1 MAAICKLQTNPNI
14 IRLCGATIHYR
25 PLPMPDQDETLLLHL
40 NEAIATI
47 RDKDSLFKV
56 VTTKLRLIF
65 PFDLIG
71 INVFDEALLN
81 KRLFLRDYYGADDAP
96 ALPAGADQFT
106 PIANSPVER
115 LVANPRV
122 QQFTPAEYLVDYPE
136 YAPFKKM
143 QALGITQLT
152 AVPLRTGGQLTG
164 FLTLAARRPPNLTTA
179 DEKLLEKI
187 GSLVAVAVANTLAFE
202 EVARREQERTLQLN
216 ITNALLSI
224 KQREPLF
231 RAVAEALSRVV
242 PFEYFGIRV
251 QRAGQ
256 GEAFQGF
263 AEFSRPDNAP
273 NAPLLALDPNR
284 PHGMGAVDT
293 AGMYRQISDLLQT
306 PGLYAGDAFRA
317 LARRFPLLRHVYET
331 YGTRAMLI
339 VPIWQR
345 ADGAAVF
352 MLASSD
358 PAAFGSDGLA
368 TVQSLVPQIALALEN
383 LFAFE
388 QIEELKAQVEQE
400 RTYLLDEINTSAHFG
415 ADSGAFIGSGPA
427 LRQVQ
432 LRISQVAPTDTTVL
446 ISGETGTGKELV
458 ARELHHASPRHARA
472 LIKLNCAALPAQLIE
487 SELFGHEKGAFTG
500 AVERRIGK
508 FELANGGS
516 IFLDEIGELPLD
528 LQAKLLRVL
537 QEREFERVGGTKV
550 LRSDARV
557 IAATNRVLAAEV
569 AAGRFRADLY
579 YRLNVFP
586 IELAPLRERR
596 EDIEPLLRHFIQR
609 LSKRLGR
616 PPRQVRPA
624 DLAALQAYSW
634 PGNIRELE
642 HVLEQAII
650 VSQETFLEFAG
661 FAAAPLALAVGPVAA
676 PSFAPL
682 KTLKEQERDHIL
694 AALARTGGR
703 VSGSNGAALLL
714 DINPK
719 TLEAR
724 MKKLGIRRT
733 VGVEA

>member
-1 MAAICKLQTNPNI
+1 
-14 IRLCGATIHYR
+14 
-25 PLPMPDQDETLLLHL
+25 MPTTDETLLLHL

-47 RDKDSLFKV
+47 RDKDQLFKV

-65 PFDLIG
+65 PFDFIG
-71 INVFDEALLN
+71 INVFDKELQQ
-81 KRLFLRDYYGADDAP
+81 KRLFLRDYYGTDEAP
-96 ALPAGADQFT
+96 VLPADLDHFT
-106 PIANSPVER
+106 PIAGSPIEM

-122 QQFTPAEYLVDYPE
+122 QQFTPQQYLADYPN
-136 YAPFKKM
+136 YAPFNKFEKS
-143 QALGITQLT
+143 GVKHIT
-152 AVPLRTGGQLTG
+152 AVPLHIGGRLTG
-164 FLTLAARRPPNLTTA
+164 FLTLASRRVPDLTAA

-187 GSLVAVAVANTLAFE
+187 GSLIAVAVSNTLAFE

-231 RAVAEALSRVV
+231 RAVAEALNQVV
-242 PFEYFGIRV
+242 AFEYFGLRV
-251 QRAGQ
+251 QRAGKQ
-256 GEAFQGF
+256 EAFEGF
-263 AEFSRPDNAP
+263 AEFSRLGEVPGT
-273 NAPLLALDPNR
+273 PLLALDPNR
-284 PHGMGAVDT
+284 QHGLNQLDT
-293 AGMYRQISDLLQT
+293 STMYQQMSELLQT
-306 PGLYAGDAFRA
+306 PGLYTADDFRV
-317 LARRFPLLRHVYET
+317 LAQRYPLLRRVYEE

-339 VPIWQR
+339 VPIWGR
-345 ADGAAVF
+345 ADGAAVLI
-352 MLASSD
+352 LAS
-358 PAAFGSDGLA
+358 PNPLAFRPEDLA
-368 TVQSLVPQIALALEN
+368 TVLALTPQIALALEN

-400 RTYLLDEINTSAHFG
+400 RTYLVGEINTSARFG
-415 ADSGAFIGSGPA
+415 AESGTFIGSSPA
-427 LRQVQ
+427 LQ
-432 LRISQVAPTDTTVL
+432 LVERRISLVAPTDTTVL

-458 ARELHHASPRHARA
+458 ARELHNASPRHARA

-537 QEREFERVGGTKV
+537 QEREFERLGGTKV
-550 LRSDARV
+550 LHSDARV
-557 IAATNRVLAAEV
+557 IAATNRVLADEV

-596 EDIEPLLRHFIQR
+596 EDVEPLLRHFVQR
-609 LSKRLGR
+609 LSKRLGK
-616 PPRQVRPA
+616 PVRQVRAA
-624 DLAALQAYSW
+624 DLAALQAYPW

-650 VSQETFLEFAG
+650 VSQGQFLEFAG
-661 FAAAPLALAVGPVAA
+661 FAAAPLTTAVGAAAALAPG
-676 PSFAPL
+676 FAPL

-694 AALARTGGR
+694 AALTRTGGR
-703 VSGSNGAALLL
+703 VSGAQGAALLL

>member
-1 MAAICKLQTNPNI
+1 MPTN
-14 IRLCGATIHYR
+14 
-25 PLPMPDQDETLLLHL
+25 DETLLLHL

-47 RDKDSLFKV
+47 REKDQLFKV

-65 PFDLIG
+65 PFDFIG
-71 INVFDEALLN
+71 INVFDKDLQQ
-81 KRLFLRDYYGADDAP
+81 KRLFLRDYYGTDEAP
-96 ALPAGADQFT
+96 TLPAGLDYFT
-106 PIANSPVER
+106 PIAGSPIEK
-115 LVANPRV
+115 LVADPRV
-122 QQFTPAEYLVDYPE
+122 QQFTPQQYLADYPN
-136 YAPFKKM
+136 YAPFNKFEK
-143 QALGITQLT
+143 LGVKHIT
-152 AVPLRTGGQLTG
+152 AVPLHIGGRLTG
-164 FLTLAARRPPNLTTA
+164 FLTLASRRVPNLTGA
-179 DEKLLEKI
+179 DEKLLDKL
-187 GSLVAVAVANTLAFE
+187 GSLIAVAVANTLAFE
-202 EVARREQERTLQLN
+202 EVARREQERTLQLS

-231 RAVAEALSRVV
+231 RAVAEALSQVV
-242 PFEYFGIRV
+242 RFDYFGLRV
-251 QRAGQ
+251 QRAGRQ
-256 GEAFQGF
+256 EAFEGF
-263 AEFSRPDNAP
+263 AEFSRAADDLA
-273 NAPLLALDPNR
+273 APLLALDPNR
-284 PHGMGAVDT
+284 QHGLNQLDRSA
-293 AGMYRQISDLLQT
+293 MYHQLNELLQV
-306 PGLYAGDAFRA
+306 PALYTADEFRA
-317 LARRFPLLRHVYET
+317 QAQRYPLLRQVYEE

-345 ADGAAVF
+345 PDGAAVLI
-352 MLASSD
+352 LAS
-358 PAAFGSDGLA
+358 PNPLAFRPEDLA
-368 TVQSLVPQIALALEN
+368 TVLALTPQIALALEN

-388 QIEELKAQVEQE
+388 QIEELKARVEQE
-400 RTYLLDEINTSAHFG
+400 RTYLVDEINTSARFG
-415 ADSGAFIGSGPA
+415 ADSGTFVGSGPA
-427 LRQVQ
+427 LKLVQ

-458 ARELHHASPRHARA
+458 ARELHNASPRHARA
-472 LIKLNCAALPAQLIE
+472 LIKLNCAALPAQLSE

-537 QEREFERVGGTKV
+537 QEKEFERLGGTKV
-550 LRSDARV
+550 LHSDARV
-557 IAATNRVLAAEV
+557 IAATNRVLADEV

-586 IELAPLRERR
+586 IQLAPLRERR

-609 LSKRLGR
+609 LSKRLGKAI
-616 PPRQVRPA
+616 RQVRPT
-624 DLAALQAYSW
+624 DLAALQAYAW

-650 VSQETFLEFAG
+650 VSQGTYLEFAG
-661 FAAAPLALAVGPVAA
+661 FAAAPLVLGASAVAVPG
-676 PSFAPL
+676 SAPL

-694 AALARTGGR
+694 AALTRTGRR
-703 VSGSNGAALLL
+703 VSGAQGAALML

-733 VGVEA
+733 LGVDM

>member
-1 MAAICKLQTNPNI
+1 MPTN
-14 IRLCGATIHYR
+14 
-25 PLPMPDQDETLLLHL
+25 DETLLLHL

-47 RDKDSLFKV
+47 RDKDQLFKV

-71 INVFDEALLN
+71 INVFDEEVQQ
-81 KRLFLRDYYGADDAP
+81 KRLFLRDYYGTDEAP
-96 ALPAGADQFT
+96 PLSPGADYFS
-106 PIANSPVER
+106 PIAGSPLER
-115 LVANPRV
+115 LVADPRV
-122 QQFTPAEYLVDYPE
+122 QQFTPQQYLADYPE
-136 YAPFKKM
+136 YAAYKKM
-143 QALGITQLT
+143 SEMGITHLT
-152 AVPLRTGGQLTG
+152 AVPLHIGGRLNG
-164 FLTLAARRPPNLTTA
+164 FMTLASRRTPNLTAA

-187 GSLVAVAVANTLAFE
+187 GSLMAIAVANTLAFE

-242 PFEYFGIRV
+242 RFNYFGIRV
-251 QRAGQ
+251 QRAGRQ
-256 GEAFQGF
+256 EPFQGF
-263 AEFSRPDNAP
+263 AEFSRPSDDFS
-273 NAPLLALDPNR
+273 APLQVLDPNR
-284 PHGMGAVDT
+284 QYGLNQLDT
-293 AGMYRQISDLLQT
+293 SAMYQQLNDLLQSPCLYT
-306 PGLYAGDAFRA
+306 DEKFRGLAQRY
-317 LARRFPLLRHVYET
+317 PLLRRVYEE

-345 ADGAAVF
+345 ADGAAVLI
-352 MLASSD
+352 LASSN
-358 PAAFGSDGLA
+358 PLAFRPEDLA
-368 TVQSLVPQIALALEN
+368 TVLALAPQIALALEN

-400 RTYLLDEINTSAHFG
+400 RTYLVDEINTSARFG
-415 ADSGAFIGSGPA
+415 SDSGTFIGSGPA
-427 LRQVQ
+427 LQRVQ

-458 ARELHHASPRHARA
+458 ARELHNASPRHARA
-472 LIKLNCAALPAQLIE
+472 LVKLNCAALPAQLIE

-537 QEREFERVGGTKV
+537 QEREFERLGGTKV
-550 LRSDARV
+550 LHSNARV
-557 IAATNRVLAAEV
+557 IAATNRVLADEV

-586 IELAPLRERR
+586 IELAPLRARR
-596 EDIEPLLRHFIQR
+596 EDIEPLLRHFVQR
-609 LSKRLGR
+609 LSKRLGK
-616 PPRQVRPA
+616 PPRQVRPT
-624 DLAALQAYSW
+624 DLAALQAYAW

-650 VSQETFLEFAG
+650 VSQGSFLEFAG
-661 FAAAPLALAVGPVAA
+661 FAAAPLAAAGTQAA
-676 PSFAPL
+676 PPGSARL

>member
-1 MAAICKLQTNPNI
+1 
-14 IRLCGATIHYR
+14 
-25 PLPMPDQDETLLLHL
+25 MPTTDETLLLHL

-47 RDKDSLFKV
+47 RDKDQLFKV

-71 INVFDEALLN
+71 INVFDETLQY
-81 KRLFLRDYYGADDAP
+81 KRLFLRDYYGADETP
-96 ALPAGADQFT
+96 ALPDGLEQFSPIAGTPLEVLIADPRVRQFT
-106 PIANSPVER
+106 AKDYMAN
-115 LVANPRV
+115 
-122 QQFTPAEYLVDYPE
+122 YPD
-136 YAPFKKM
+136 YAPYHKFEK
-143 QALGITQLT
+143 LGVAHLT
-152 AVPLRTGGQLTG
+152 AVPLHLGGRLTG
-164 FLTLAARRPPNLTTA
+164 FLTLASRRTPSLTPA

-187 GSLVAVAVANTLAFE
+187 GSLIAVAVTNTLAFE
-202 EVARREQERTLQLN
+202 EVARREQERSLQLN

-231 RAVAEALSRVV
+231 RAVAGALSQVV
-242 PFEYFGIRV
+242 RFDYFGLRV
-251 QRAGQ
+251 QRAGRQ
-256 GEAFQGF
+256 EPFEGF
-263 AEFSRPDNAP
+263 AEFLRSGEGPQ
-273 NAPLLALDPNR
+273 APLLVLDPNR
-284 PHGMGAVDT
+284 QNVLNRLDAS
-293 AGMYRQISDLLQT
+293 AMYQQLNDLLKV
-306 PGLYAGDAFRA
+306 PGLYAADDFRA
-317 LARRFPLLRHVYET
+317 QAQRYPLLRHVYEE

-345 ADGAAVF
+345 PDGAAVL
-352 MLASSD
+352 MLASPD
-358 PAAFGSDGLA
+358 PTAFRREDLA
-368 TVQSLVPQIALALEN
+368 TVVALAPQIALALEN

-400 RTYLLDEINTSAHFG
+400 RTYLVDEINTSARFG
-415 ADSGAFIGSGPA
+415 DDSGTFIGSSPA
-427 LRQVQ
+427 LQ
-432 LRISQVAPTDTTVL
+432 LVERRISMVAPTDTTVL

-458 ARELHHASPRHARA
+458 ARELHNASPRHARA

-537 QEREFERVGGTKV
+537 QEREFERLGGTKV
-550 LRSDARV
+550 LHSSARV

-596 EDIEPLLRHFIQR
+596 EDVEPLLRHFIQR
-609 LSKRLGR
+609 LSKRLGK
-616 PPRQVRPA
+616 PIRQVRPT

-650 VSQETFLEFAG
+650 VSQGTFLEFAG
-661 FAAAPLALAVGPVAA
+661 FAAAPLVLMAGAVPGPGYA
-676 PSFAPL
+676 PI

-694 AALARTGGR
+694 VALQRTGGR
-703 VSGSNGAALLL
+703 VSGAQGAALLL

-733 VGVEA
+733 VGVEG

>member
-1 MAAICKLQTNPNI
+1 
-14 IRLCGATIHYR
+14 
-25 PLPMPDQDETLLLHL
+25 MPTTDETLLLHL

-47 RDKDSLFKV
+47 REKDQLFKV

-65 PFDLIG
+65 PFDFIG
-71 INVFDEALLN
+71 INVFDKDLQM
-81 KRLFLRDYYGADDAP
+81 KRLFLRDYYGTDEAP
-96 ALPAGADQFT
+96 ALPAGLDHFT
-106 PIANSPVER
+106 PIAGSPIEK
-115 LVANPRV
+115 LVADPRV
-122 QQFTPAEYLVDYPE
+122 QQFTPQQYLSDYPN
-136 YAPFKKM
+136 YAPFNKFEK
-143 QALGITQLT
+143 LGVKHIT
-152 AVPLRTGGQLTG
+152 AVPLHIGGRLTG
-164 FLTLAARRPPNLTTA
+164 FLTLASRRVPDLTAA
-179 DEKLLEKI
+179 DEKLLDKL
-187 GSLVAVAVANTLAFE
+187 GSLIAVAVANTLAFE
-202 EVARREQERTLQLN
+202 EVARREQERTLQLS

-231 RAVAEALSRVV
+231 RAVAEALSQVV
-242 PFEYFGIRV
+242 QFDYFGLRV
-251 QRAGQ
+251 QRAGRQ
-256 GEAFQGF
+256 EAFEGF
-263 AEFSRPDNAP
+263 AEFSRTADDLS
-273 NAPLLALDPNR
+273 APLVALDPNR
-284 PHGMGAVDT
+284 MNGLNQLDRSA
-293 AGMYRQISDLLQT
+293 MYHQLNDLLQA
-306 PGLYAGDAFRA
+306 PALYTGEEFRA
-317 LARRFPLLRHVYET
+317 QAQRYPLLRQVYEE

-345 ADGAAVF
+345 PDGAAVLI
-352 MLASSD
+352 LAS
-358 PAAFGSDGLA
+358 PNPLAFRPEDLA
-368 TVQSLVPQIALALEN
+368 TVLALTPQIALALEN

-400 RTYLLDEINTSAHFG
+400 RTYLVDEINTSARFG

-427 LRQVQ
+427 LQRVQ

-458 ARELHHASPRHARA
+458 ARELHNASPRHARA

-537 QEREFERVGGTKV
+537 QEREFERLGGTKV
-550 LRSDARV
+550 LHSDARV
-557 IAATNRVLAAEV
+557 IAATNRVLADEV

-609 LSKRLGR
+609 LSKRLGK
-616 PPRQVRPA
+616 PIRQVRPA

-650 VSQETFLEFAG
+650 VSQGPFLEFAG
-661 FAAAPLALAVGPVAA
+661 FAAAPLVLAAGAVSVSG
-676 PSFAPL
+676 SAPL

-694 AALARTGGR
+694 VALTRTGGR
-703 VSGSNGAALLL
+703 VSGAQGAALLL

-733 VGVEA
+733 VGVEG

>member
-1 MAAICKLQTNPNI
+1 
-14 IRLCGATIHYR
+14 
-25 PLPMPDQDETLLLHL
+25 MPDQDETLLLHL
-40 NEAIATI
+40 NEAIATM

-71 INVFDEALLN
+71 INVFDKDLLQ
-81 KRLFLRDYYGADDAP
+81 KRLFLRDYYGTDEAP
-96 ALPAGADQFT
+96 PLPPGIDQFT
-106 PIANSPVER
+106 PIAGSPLEK
-115 LVANPRV
+115 LVADPRV
-122 QQFTPAEYLVDYPE
+122 RQFTPQQYLADYPN
-136 YAPFKKM
+136 YAPFNKFE
-143 QALGITQLT
+143 QLGVTHLT
-152 AVPLRTGGQLTG
+152 AVPLHIGGHLTG
-164 FLTLAARRPPNLTTA
+164 LLTLASRRTPHLTAA

-187 GSLVAVAVANTLAFE
+187 GSLIAVAVANTLAFE

-216 ITNALLSI
+216 VTNALLSI

-231 RAVAEALSRVV
+231 RAVAEALSQVV
-242 PFEYFGIRV
+242 RFEYFGIRV

-256 GEAFQGF
+256 DEAFQAF
-263 AEFSRPDNAP
+263 AEFSRTAP
-273 NAPLLALDPNR
+273 EAPLEALGPNR
-284 PHGMGAVDT
+284 DQDERLANT
-293 AGMYRQISDLLQT
+293 AGIYQQNTELLQAAAIYSGPEFKALAVRYPRLRYVYEHYHT
-306 PGLYAGDAFRA
+306 RA
-317 LARRFPLLRHVYET
+317 LLVA
-331 YGTRAMLI
+331 
-339 VPIWQR
+339 PIWQR
-345 ADGAAVF
+345 PDGAAV
-352 MLASSD
+352 LTLS
-358 PAAFGSDGLA
+358 AARPDAFRPEDLA
-368 TVQSLVPQIALALEN
+368 TVVALTPQIALALEN

-400 RTYLLDEINTSAHFG
+400 RTYLVDEINTSVRFG
-415 ADSGAFIGSGPA
+415 ADSGTFIGSGRA
-427 LRQVQ
+427 LQQVQ
-432 LRISQVAPTDTTVL
+432 LRIRQVAPTDTTVL

-458 ARELHHASPRHARA
+458 ARELHNTSPRHARA

-537 QEREFERVGGTKV
+537 QEREFERLGGTKV
-550 LRSDARV
+550 LHSDARV
-557 IAATNRVLAAEV
+557 IAATNRVLANEV

-609 LSKRLGR
+609 LSKRLGK

-624 DLAALQAYSW
+624 DLAALRAYAW

-650 VSQETFLEFAG
+650 VSQGHFLEFAG
-661 FAAAPLALAVGPVAA
+661 FAAAPLAAAGAVVTLPGPG
-676 PSFAPL
+676 PL
-682 KTLKEQERDHIL
+682 KTLREQERDHIL
-694 AALARTGGR
+694 AALQRTGGR
-703 VSGSNGAALLL
+703 VSGAQGAALLL

-733 VGVEA
+733 VGVEV

>member
-1 MAAICKLQTNPNI
+1 
-14 IRLCGATIHYR
+14 
-25 PLPMPDQDETLLLHL
+25 MPDQDDTLLLHL
-40 NEAIATI
+40 NEAIATT

-71 INVFDEALLN
+71 ISVFDSELKN
-81 KRLFLRDYYGADDAP
+81 KRMFLRDYYGVEETSN
-96 ALPAGADQFT
+96 ALPSKLNYFT
-106 PIANSPVER
+106 PIAGSPVEK
-115 LVANPRV
+115 LVADPHVRQV
-122 QQFTPAEYLVDYPE
+122 TLAEHMGDYPAYE
-136 YAPFKKM
+136 PFLRM
-143 QALGITQLT
+143 QRLGIQELT
-152 AVPLRTGGQLTG
+152 AVPLRTGGRLTG
-164 FLTLAARRPPNLTTA
+164 FLTLASRRRPNLTA
-179 DEKLLEKI
+179 EDEKLLDKI
-187 GSLVAVAVANTLAFE
+187 GSLIAVAVANTLAFE

-216 ITNALLSI
+216 INNALLSI

-231 RAVAEALSRVV
+231 RAVAEELSRVV
-242 PFEYFGIRV
+242 PFAYFGIRV

-256 GEAFQGF
+256 EKAFQAF
-263 AEFSRPDNAP
+263 AEFSRSAP
-273 NAPLLALDPNR
+273 NAPLEAPGRDQDEKLTNET
-284 PHGMGAVDT
+284 GIYQQSTG
-293 AGMYRQISDLLQT
+293 LLQAAAIYSG
-306 PGLYAGDAFRA
+306 PAFKDLAVRYPRLRYVYEHYHTRA
-317 LARRFPLLRHVYET
+317 LLVA
-331 YGTRAMLI
+331 
-339 VPIWQR
+339 PIWQR
-345 ADGAAVF
+345 PDGAAV
-352 MLASSD
+352 LTLS
-358 PAAFGSDGLA
+358 AARPDAFRPEDLA
-368 TVQSLVPQIALALEN
+368 TVLALVPQIALALEN

-388 QIEELKAQVEQE
+388 QIEELRAQVEQE
-400 RTYLLDEINTSAHFG
+400 RTYLVDEINTSARFG

-427 LRQVQ
+427 LQLTQ
-432 LRISQVAPTDTTVL
+432 LRIRQVAPTDTTVL

-458 ARELHHASPRHARA
+458 ARELHNASPRHARA

-537 QEREFERVGGTKV
+537 QEREFERLGGTRV
-550 LRSDARV
+550 LHSDARV
-557 IAATNRVLAAEV
+557 IAATNRVLADEV

-586 IELAPLRERR
+586 IQLAPLRERR
-596 EDIEPLLRHFIQR
+596 EDIEPLLRHFVQR
-609 LSKRLGR
+609 LSKRLGK
-616 PPRQVRPA
+616 PTRQVRPA

-650 VSQETFLEFAG
+650 VSQGAFLEFAG
-661 FAAAPLALAVGPVAA
+661 FAAAPLAAGGAAVAA
-676 PSFAPL
+676 PGAAPL
-682 KTLKEQERDHIL
+682 KTLREQERDHIL

-703 VSGSNGAALLL
+703 VSGAQGAALLL

-724 MKKLGIRRT
+724 MKKLDIRRT
-733 VGVEA
+733 VGVAR

>member
-1 MAAICKLQTNPNI
+1 
-14 IRLCGATIHYR
+14 
-25 PLPMPDQDETLLLHL
+25 MPDQDETLLLHL

-71 INVFDEALLN
+71 INVFDEELKF
-81 KRLFLRDYYGADDAP
+81 KRLFLRDYYGVDEAP
-96 ALPAGADQFT
+96 AMPAGMDLFT
-106 PIANSPVER
+106 PIAGSPLEK
-115 LVANPRV
+115 LIADSRV
-122 QQFTPAEYLVDYPE
+122 QQFTTKEYLADYPD
-136 YAPFKKM
+136 YAPYIKM
-143 QALGITQLT
+143 ERLGITHLT
-152 AVPLRTGGQLTG
+152 AVPLHISGRLTG
-164 FLTLAARRPPNLTTA
+164 FLALASRRTPNLTVA
-179 DEKLLEKI
+179 DVKLLEKL
-187 GSLVAVAVANTLAFE
+187 GSLIAVAVTNTLAFE

-231 RAVAEALSRVV
+231 RAIAEALSQVV
-242 PFEYFGIRV
+242 RFNYFGIRV
-251 QRAGQ
+251 QRAGRQ
-256 GEAFQGF
+256 EPFQGF
-263 AEFSRPDNAP
+263 AEFSRPSDDFS
-273 NAPLLALDPNR
+273 APLQVLDPNR
-284 PHGMGAVDT
+284 QYGLNQLDT
-293 AGMYRQISDLLQT
+293 SAMYQQLNDLLQSPCLYT
-306 PGLYAGDAFRA
+306 DEKFRGLAQRY
-317 LARRFPLLRHVYET
+317 PLLRRVYEE

-345 ADGAAVF
+345 ADGAAVLI
-352 MLASSD
+352 LA
-358 PAAFGSDGLA
+358 AANPSAFRPEDLA
-368 TVQSLVPQIALALEN
+368 TVLALTPQITLALEN

-388 QIEELKAQVEQE
+388 QIEELKTQVEQE
-400 RTYLLDEINTSAHFG
+400 RTYLVDEINASARFG

-427 LRQVQ
+427 LQQ
-432 LRISQVAPTDTTVL
+432 TLLRISQVAPTDTTVL
-446 ISGETGTGKELV
+446 ISGETGTGKEFV
-458 ARELHHASPRHARA
+458 ARELHNASPRHARA

-550 LRSDARV
+550 LHSDARV
-557 IAATNRVLAAEV
+557 IAATNRVLVDEV

-609 LSKRLGR
+609 LSKRLGK

-650 VSQETFLEFAG
+650 VSQGPFLEFAG
-661 FAAAPLALAVGPVAA
+661 FAAAPLALAFRAVPV
-676 PSFAPL
+676 SITAPL

-694 AALARTGGR
+694 AALQRTGGR
-703 VSGSNGAALLL
+703 VSGAQGAALLL

-719 TLEAR
+719 TLDAR

-733 VGVEA
+733 VGVVG

>member
-1 MAAICKLQTNPNI
+1 MS
-14 IRLCGATIHYR
+14 
-25 PLPMPDQDETLLLHL
+25 DQDETLLLHL

-71 INVFDEALLN
+71 INVFDAELKM
-81 KRLFLRDYYGADDAP
+81 KRLFLRDYYGVDEAP
-96 ALPAGADQFT
+96 PPPAGMDQFT
-106 PIANSPVER
+106 PIAGSPLEK
-115 LVANPRV
+115 LLDNPRV
-122 QQFTPAEYLVDYPE
+122 QQFTPEEYLADYPT
-136 YAPFKKM
+136 YAPFNKFQK
-143 QALGITQLT
+143 LGVTHLT
-152 AVPLRTGGQLTG
+152 AVPLHIGGRLTG
-164 FLTLAARRPPNLTTA
+164 ILTLASRRTPHLTPA
-179 DEKLLEKI
+179 DEKLLDKI
-187 GSLVAVAVANTLAFE
+187 GSLIAVAVANTLAFE

-216 ITNALLSI
+216 INNALLSI

-231 RAVAEALSRVV
+231 RAVAEELSRVV
-242 PFEYFGIRV
+242 RFEYFGIRV

-256 GEAFQGF
+256 GQEFQAF
-263 AEFSRPDNAP
+263 AEFSRIEPG
-273 NAPLLALDPNR
+273 APLVALAADRDNDESLANKV
-284 PHGMGAVDT
+284 GIYQQNT
-293 AGMYRQISDLLQT
+293 DLLQVPAIYSGPDFKT
-306 PGLYAGDAFRA
+306 LAVRYPRLRYVYEHYHTRA
-317 LARRFPLLRHVYET
+317 LLVA
-331 YGTRAMLI
+331 
-339 VPIWQR
+339 PIWQR
-345 ADGAAVF
+345 PDGAAV
-352 MLASSD
+352 LTLSAAD
-358 PAAFGSDGLA
+358 PDAFRSEDLA
-368 TVQSLVPQIALALEN
+368 TVLALVPQIALALEN

-400 RTYLLDEINTSAHFG
+400 RTYLVDEINTSARFG
-415 ADSGAFIGSGPA
+415 ADSGAFVGSGPA
-427 LRQVQ
+427 LQLVQ
-432 LRISQVAPTDTTVL
+432 RRIGLVAPTDTTVL

-458 ARELHHASPRHARA
+458 ARELHNASPRHARA

-537 QEREFERVGGTKV
+537 QEKEFERLGGTKV
-550 LRSDARV
+550 LHSDARV
-557 IAATNRVLAAEV
+557 IAATNRVLADEV

-596 EDIEPLLRHFIQR
+596 EDIEPLMRHFIQR
-609 LSKRLGR
+609 LSKRLGK
-616 PPRQVRPA
+616 PVRQVRPT

-650 VSQETFLEFAG
+650 VSQGPFLEFAG
-661 FAAAPLALAVGPVAA
+661 FAAAPLVLAAGTAPAAA

-694 AALARTGGR
+694 AALQRTGGR
-703 VSGSNGAALLL
+703 VSGANGAALLL

>member
-1 MAAICKLQTNPNI
+1 MTTN
-14 IRLCGATIHYR
+14 
-25 PLPMPDQDETLLLHL
+25 DESLLLHL

-47 RDKDSLFKV
+47 RDKDQLFKV

-65 PFDLIG
+65 PFDFIG
-71 INVFDEALLN
+71 INVFDRNLRL
-81 KRLFLRDYYGADDAP
+81 KRLFLRDYYGPDEAP
-96 ALPAGADQFT
+96 LLPASLEHFT
-106 PIANSPVER
+106 PIAGSPIEK
-115 LVANPRV
+115 LVADPRV
-122 QQFTPAEYLVDYPE
+122 QQFTPRQYLADYPD
-136 YAPFKKM
+136 YAPFNKFE
-143 QALGITQLT
+143 QLGVAHIT
-152 AVPLRTGGQLTG
+152 AVPLRTGGLLTG
-164 FLTLAARRPPNLTTA
+164 FVTLASRRAPHLTAA
-179 DEKLLEKI
+179 DERLLDKI
-187 GSLVAVAVANTLAFE
+187 GSLIAVAVANTLAFE
-202 EVARREQERTLQLN
+202 EVARREQERSLQLN
-216 ITNALLSI
+216 ISHALLSI

-231 RAVAEALSRVV
+231 RAVAEELSRVV
-242 PFEYFGIRV
+242 PFRYFGIRV

-256 GEAFQGF
+256 GQAFEAF
-263 AEFSRPDNAP
+263 AEFTRPA
-273 NAPLLALDPNR
+273 AGGPLEPVSPDGEKVDVLAS
-284 PHGMGAVDT
+284 A
-293 AGMYRQISDLLQT
+293 AGLYQQNTELLQT
-306 PGLYAGDAFRA
+306 AAVYSGAQFKA
-317 LARRFPLLRHVYET
+317 LAVRHPRLRYVYEH
-331 YGTRAMLI
+331 YGTRALL
-339 VPIWQR
+339 VAPIWQR
-345 ADGAAVF
+345 PDGAAV
-352 MLASSD
+352 LTLSAAS
-358 PAAFGSDGLA
+358 PEAFRPEDLA
-368 TVQSLVPQIALALEN
+368 TVLALVPQIGLALEN

-400 RTYLLDEINTSAHFG
+400 RTYLVDEINTSARFG
-415 ADSGAFIGSGPA
+415 ADSGTFVGGSAA
-427 LRQVQ
+427 LRQVER
-432 LRISQVAPTDTTVL
+432 RISQVAPTDTTVL

-458 ARELHHASPRHARA
+458 ARGLHNASPRYARA

-537 QEREFERVGGTKV
+537 QEREFERLGGTKV
-550 LRSDARV
+550 LRSNARV
-557 IAATNRVLAAEV
+557 IAATNRVLADEV

-609 LSKRLGR
+609 LSKRLGK

-624 DLAALQAYSW
+624 DLAALQGYNW

-650 VSQETFLEFAG
+650 VSQGPFLEFAG
-661 FAAAPLALAVGPVAA
+661 FAAAPLVLAPGAVSAPAAA
-676 PSFAPL
+676 PL
-682 KTLKEQERDHIL
+682 RTLKEQERDHIL
-694 AALARTGGR
+694 AALTRTGGR
-703 VSGSNGAALLL
+703 VSGAQGAALLL

-733 VGVEA
+733 VGLEA

>member
-1 MAAICKLQTNPNI
+1 MPTN
-14 IRLCGATIHYR
+14 
-25 PLPMPDQDETLLLHL
+25 DETLLLHL

-47 RDKDSLFKV
+47 REKDKLFKA

-71 INVFDEALLN
+71 INIFDEEVKQ
-81 KRLFLRDYYGADDAP
+81 KRLFLRDYYGTDEAP
-96 ALPAGADQFT
+96 PLPPGADYFS
-106 PIANSPVER
+106 PIAGSPIEK
-115 LVANPRV
+115 LVADPRV
-122 QQFTPAEYLVDYPE
+122 QQFTPQQYLADYPE
-136 YAPFKKM
+136 YAAYKKM
-143 QALGITQLT
+143 THLGVTHLT
-152 AVPLRTGGQLTG
+152 AVPLHIGGRLTG
-164 FLTLAARRPPNLTTA
+164 FMTLASRRTPHLTEA

-187 GSLVAVAVANTLAFE
+187 GSLIAVAVSNTLAFE
-202 EVARREQERTLQLN
+202 EVARREKERTLQLN

-231 RAVAEALSRVV
+231 RAVAEALSQVV
-242 PFEYFGIRV
+242 HFDYFGLRV
-251 QRAGQ
+251 QRAGRQ
-256 GEAFQGF
+256 EPFEGF
-263 AEFSRPDNAP
+263 AEFSRVGEGQD
-273 NAPLLALDPNR
+273 APLLALDPNR
-284 PHGMGAVDT
+284 QNGLNRLDAS
-293 AGMYRQISDLLQT
+293 AMYQQLRELLKV
-306 PGLYAGDAFRA
+306 PGLYAADDFRA
-317 LARRFPLLRHVYET
+317 QAQRYPLLRHVYEE

-345 ADGAAVF
+345 PDGAAVL
-352 MLASSD
+352 MLAS
-358 PAAFGSDGLA
+358 PNPTAFRPEDLA
-368 TVQSLVPQIALALEN
+368 TVLALTPQIALALEN

-388 QIEELKAQVEQE
+388 QIEELKSQVEQE
-400 RTYLLDEINTSAHFG
+400 RTYLVDEINTSARFG
-415 ADSGAFIGSGPA
+415 SDAGAFIGSSPA
-427 LRQVQ
+427 LHLVER
-432 LRISQVAPTDTTVL
+432 RIGLVAPTDTTVL

-458 ARELHHASPRHARA
+458 ARELHNASPRHARA

-537 QEREFERVGGTKV
+537 QEREFERLGGTKV
-550 LRSDARV
+550 LHSDARV
-557 IAATNRVLAAEV
+557 IAATNRVLADEV

-596 EDIEPLLRHFIQR
+596 EDIEPLLRHFVQR
-609 LSKRLGR
+609 LSKRLGK
-616 PPRQVRPA
+616 PIRQVRPA

-650 VSQETFLEFAG
+650 VSQGSFLEFAG
-661 FAAAPLALAVGPVAA
+661 FAGAPLMMAATAAPTALLPA
-676 PSFAPL
+676 PI

-694 AALARTGGR
+694 AALQRTGGR
-703 VSGSNGAALLL
+703 VSGAQGAATLL

-733 VGVEA
+733 VGVQA

>member
-1 MAAICKLQTNPNI
+1 MPTTN
-14 IRLCGATIHYR
+14 
-25 PLPMPDQDETLLLHL
+25 DETLLLHL

-47 RDKDSLFKV
+47 RDKDQLFKV

-71 INVFDEALLN
+71 INVFDDEVQQ
-81 KRLFLRDYYGADDAP
+81 KRLFLRDYYGVDEAP
-96 ALPAGADQFT
+96 PLPPGADYFS
-106 PIANSPVER
+106 PIAGSPLEK
-115 LVANPRV
+115 LVADPRV
-122 QQFTPAEYLVDYPE
+122 QQFTPQQYLADYPE
-136 YAPFKKM
+136 YAAYKKM
-143 QALGITQLT
+143 SNLGITHLT
-152 AVPLRTGGQLTG
+152 AVPLHIGGRLTG
-164 FLTLAARRPPNLTTA
+164 FMTLASRRTPNLTAA

-187 GSLVAVAVANTLAFE
+187 GSLMAIAVANTLAFE

-231 RAVAEALSRVV
+231 RAVAEALSQVV
-242 PFEYFGIRV
+242 RFDYFGLRV
-251 QRAGQ
+251 QRAGRQ
-256 GEAFQGF
+256 ERFEGF
-263 AEFSRPDNAP
+263 AEFSRAADENAV
-273 NAPLLALDPNR
+273 LLALDPHR
-284 PHGMGAVDT
+284 QHGLNQLDT
-293 AGMYRQISDLLQT
+293 STMYHQLNDLLES
-306 PGLYAGDAFRA
+306 PGLYTADAFRD
-317 LARRFPLLRHVYET
+317 LARRYPLMRSVYEA

-345 ADGAAVF
+345 ADGAAVLI
-352 MLASSD
+352 LASSN
-358 PAAFGSDGLA
+358 PLAFRPEDLA
-368 TVQSLVPQIALALEN
+368 TVLALTPQIALALEN

-400 RTYLLDEINTSAHFG
+400 RTYLVDEINTSARFG
-415 ADSGAFIGSGPA
+415 ADSGAFIGNGPA
-427 LRQVQ
+427 LQRVQ

-458 ARELHHASPRHARA
+458 ARELHNVSPRHARA
-472 LIKLNCAALPAQLIE
+472 LVKLNCAALPAQLIE

-508 FELANGGS
+508 FELANGGT

-550 LRSDARV
+550 LHSDARV
-557 IAATNRVLAAEV
+557 IAATNRVLAYEV

-596 EDIEPLLRHFIQR
+596 EDIEPLLRHFVQH
-609 LSKRLGR
+609 LSKRLGK

-624 DLAALQAYSW
+624 DLAALQVYAW

-650 VSQETFLEFAG
+650 VSQGAFLEFAG
-661 FAAAPLALAVGPVAA
+661 FAAAPLALAVGAA
-676 PSFAPL
+676 SAPTFAPL
-682 KTLKEQERDHIL
+682 KTLKDQERDHIL
-694 AALARTGGR
+694 AALTRTGGR
-703 VSGSNGAALLL
+703 VSGVQGAALLL

-733 VGVEA
+733 VGVEG

>member
-1 MAAICKLQTNPNI
+1 
-14 IRLCGATIHYR
+14 
-25 PLPMPDQDETLLLHL
+25 MPTTDETLLLHL

-47 RDKDSLFKV
+47 RDKDQLFKV

-71 INVFDEALLN
+71 INVFDETLQY
-81 KRLFLRDYYGADDAP
+81 KRLFLRDYYGADEAP
-96 ALPAGADQFT
+96 PMPDDLEQFSPIAGTPLEVLVADPRVRQFT
-106 PIANSPVER
+106 PKEYMAN
-115 LVANPRV
+115 
-122 QQFTPAEYLVDYPE
+122 YPH
-136 YAPFKKM
+136 YAPYNKFDK
-143 QALGITQLT
+143 LGVTHLT
-152 AVPLRTGGQLTG
+152 AVPLHLGGRLTG
-164 FLTLAARRPPNLTTA
+164 FLTLASRRNPNLTPA
-179 DEKLLEKI
+179 DEQLLEKI
-187 GSLVAVAVANTLAFE
+187 GSLIAVAVTNTLAFE

-231 RAVAEALSRVV
+231 RAVAQALSQVV
-242 PFEYFGIRV
+242 RFDYFGLRV
-251 QRAGQ
+251 QRAGRQ
-256 GEAFQGF
+256 EPFEGF
-263 AEFSRPDNAP
+263 AEFSRSAERPD
-273 NAPLLALDPNR
+273 APLLALDPNR
-284 PHGMGAVDT
+284 QNGLNHLETSA
-293 AGMYRQISDLLQT
+293 MYNQLNDLLKV
-306 PGLYAGDAFRA
+306 PGLYAADDFRA
-317 LARRFPLLRHVYET
+317 QAQRYPLLRHVYEE

-345 ADGAAVF
+345 ADGAAVL
-352 MLASSD
+352 MLASRNPTAIRPED
-358 PAAFGSDGLA
+358 LA
-368 TVQSLVPQIALALEN
+368 TVVALAPQIALALEN

-388 QIEELKAQVEQE
+388 QIEELKARVEEE
-400 RTYLLDEINTSAHFG
+400 RTYLVGEINTAARFG
-415 ADSGAFIGSGPA
+415 ADSGTFIGRSSA
-427 LRQVQ
+427 LQ
-432 LRISQVAPTDTTVL
+432 LVERRISLVAPTDTTVL

-458 ARELHHASPRHARA
+458 ARELHNASPRHARA

-537 QEREFERVGGTKV
+537 QEREFERLGGTKV
-550 LRSDARV
+550 LHSDARV
-557 IAATNRVLAAEV
+557 IAATNRVLAEEV

-596 EDIEPLLRHFIQR
+596 EDVEPLLRHFIQH
-609 LSKRLGR
+609 LSKRLGK
-616 PPRQVRPA
+616 PIRQVRLA

-650 VSQETFLEFAG
+650 VSQGQFLEFAG
-661 FAAAPLALAVGPVAA
+661 FAAAPLVLAARTNSVPAA
-676 PSFAPL
+676 TPI

-694 AALARTGGR
+694 MALQRTGGR
-703 VSGSNGAALLL
+703 VSGAQGAALLL

>member
-1 MAAICKLQTNPNI
+1 
-14 IRLCGATIHYR
+14 
-25 PLPMPDQDETLLLHL
+25 MPTTDETLLLHL

-71 INVFDEALLN
+71 INVFDETLQY
-81 KRLFLRDYYGADDAP
+81 KRLFLRDYYGVDEAPPLPEGMEQFSPIAGTPLEVLVADP
-96 ALPAGADQFT
+96 RVRQFT
-106 PIANSPVER
+106 PQEYMAN
-115 LVANPRV
+115 
-122 QQFTPAEYLVDYPE
+122 YPT
-136 YAPFKKM
+136 YAPYNKFEK
-143 QALGITQLT
+143 LGVTHLT
-152 AVPLRTGGQLTG
+152 AVPLHIGGRLTG
-164 FLTLAARRPPNLTTA
+164 FLTLASRRNPNLTSA

-187 GSLVAVAVANTLAFE
+187 GSLIAVAVANTLAFE
-202 EVARREQERTLQLN
+202 EVARREQQRTLQLN

-231 RAVAEALSRVV
+231 RAVAEALSQVV
-242 PFEYFGIRV
+242 AFEYFGLRV
-251 QRAGQ
+251 QRAGRQ
-256 GEAFQGF
+256 EAFEGF
-263 AEFSRPDNAP
+263 AEFSRMGEVPGT
-273 NAPLLALDPNR
+273 PLQALDPNR
-284 PHGMGAVDT
+284 RNGLNQLDT
-293 AGMYRQISDLLQT
+293 SNMYQQMSELLQT
-306 PGLYAGDAFRA
+306 PGLYTADSFRA
-317 LARRFPLLRHVYET
+317 LAQRYPLLRRVYEE

-339 VPIWQR
+339 APIWER
-345 ADGAAVF
+345 ADGAAVLI
-352 MLASSD
+352 LAS
-358 PAAFGSDGLA
+358 PTPTAFHPDDLA
-368 TVQSLVPQIALALEN
+368 TVLALTPQIALALEN

-388 QIEELKAQVEQE
+388 QIEALKAQVEEE
-400 RTYLLDEINTSAHFG
+400 RTYLVDEINTSARFG
-415 ADSGAFIGSGPA
+415 SDSGAFVGSGPA
-427 LRQVQ
+427 LQLVQ
-432 LRISQVAPTDTTVL
+432 RRIGLVAPTDTTVL

-458 ARELHHASPRHARA
+458 ARELHNASPRHARA

-537 QEREFERVGGTKV
+537 QEKEFERLGGTKV
-550 LRSDARV
+550 LHSDARV
-557 IAATNRVLAAEV
+557 IAATNRVLADEV

-609 LSKRLGR
+609 LSKRLGK
-616 PPRQVRPA
+616 PIRQVRPE
-624 DLAALQAYSW
+624 DMDALQAYSW

-642 HVLEQAII
+642 HVLEQSII
-650 VSQETFLEFAG
+650 VSQGQFLEFAG
-661 FAAAPLALAVGPVAA
+661 FAGAPLMLAAAAAPTAAQQAA
-676 PSFAPL
+676 PI

-694 AALARTGGR
+694 AALQRTGGR
-703 VSGSNGAALLL
+703 VSGAQGAAILL

-733 VGVEA
+733 VGVEG

>member
-1 MAAICKLQTNPNI
+1 
-14 IRLCGATIHYR
+14 
-25 PLPMPDQDETLLLHL
+25 MPDQDETLLLHL

-71 INVFDEALLN
+71 INVFDEEVKQ
-81 KRLFLRDYYGADDAP
+81 KRLFLRDYYGTDEASP
-96 ALPAGADQFT
+96 VPAGLDHFT
-106 PIANSPVER
+106 PIAGSPLEK
-115 LVANPRV
+115 LVADPRV
-122 QQFTPAEYLVDYPE
+122 QQFTPQQYLADYPD
-136 YAPFKKM
+136 YAPFNKFKN
-143 QALGITQLT
+143 LGITHLT
-152 AVPLRTGGQLTG
+152 AVPLHVGGRLTG
-164 FLTLAARRPPNLTTA
+164 LLMLASRRTPTFTPA
-179 DEKLLEKI
+179 DEKLLEKL
-187 GSLVAVAVANTLAFE
+187 GSLIAVAVANTLAFE

-242 PFEYFGIRV
+242 RFDYFGIRV
-251 QRAGQ
+251 QRAGRQ
-256 GEAFQGF
+256 EPFEGF
-263 AEFSRPDNAP
+263 AEFSRLDNDRS
-273 NAPLLALDPNR
+273 APLQALDPNR
-284 PHGMGAVDT
+284 QHGLNQLDT
-293 AGMYRQISDLLQT
+293 SAMYHQLNDLLES
-306 PGLYAGDAFRA
+306 PGRYADEQFRE
-317 LARRFPLLRHVYET
+317 LARRYPLLRRVYEE

-345 ADGAAVF
+345 ADGAAVLI
-352 MLASSD
+352 LASTN
-358 PAAFGSDGLA
+358 PLAFRPEDLA
-368 TVQSLVPQIALALEN
+368 TVLALSPQIALALEN

-400 RTYLLDEINTSAHFG
+400 RTYLVDEINTSARFG

-427 LRQVQ
+427 LRQTL

-446 ISGETGTGKELV
+446 VLGETGTGKELV
-458 ARELHHASPRHARA
+458 ARELHNASPRRAHA

-487 SELFGHEKGAFTG
+487 SELFGHERGAFTG

-537 QEREFERVGGTKV
+537 QEREFERLGGTKV
-550 LRSDARV
+550 LLSNARV
-557 IAATNRVLAAEV
+557 IAATNRVLVDEV

-596 EDIEPLLRHFIQR
+596 EDIEPLMRHFIQR
-609 LSKRLGR
+609 LSKRLGK
-616 PPRQVRPA
+616 PLRQVRPA
-624 DLAALQAYSW
+624 DLLALQAYGW

-642 HVLEQAII
+642 HVLEQTII
-650 VSQETFLEFAG
+650 VSQGPFLEFTG
-661 FAAAPLALAVGPVAA
+661 FAAAPLALAPAA
-676 PSFAPL
+676 GLGTPM

-694 AALARTGGR
+694 TALQRTGGR
-703 VSGSNGAALLL
+703 VSGARGAALLL

-733 VGVEA
+733 VGLEG

>member
-1 MAAICKLQTNPNI
+1 M
-14 IRLCGATIHYR
+14 
-25 PLPMPDQDETLLLHL
+25 
-40 NEAIATI
+40 
-47 RDKDSLFKV
+47 
-56 VTTKLRLIF
+56 
-65 PFDLIG
+65 
-71 INVFDEALLN
+71 
-81 KRLFLRDYYGADDAP
+81 RDYYGVDEAP
-96 ALPAGADQFT
+96 PLPPGADYFS
-106 PIANSPVER
+106 PIAGSPIEK
-115 LVANPRV
+115 LVADPRV
-122 QQFTPAEYLVDYPE
+122 QQFTPQQYLADYPE
-136 YAPFKKM
+136 YAAYKKM
-143 QALGITQLT
+143 THLGITHLT
-152 AVPLRTGGQLTG
+152 AVPLHIAGRLTG
-164 FLTLAARRPPNLTTA
+164 FMTLASRRTPHFTAA

-187 GSLVAVAVANTLAFE
+187 GSLIAIAVANTLAFE

-231 RAVAEALSRVV
+231 RAVAEALSQVV
-242 PFEYFGIRV
+242 RFDYFGLRV
-251 QRAGQ
+251 QRAGRQ
-256 GEAFQGF
+256 EPFEGF
-263 AEFSRPDNAP
+263 AEFARSAESPD
-273 NAPLLALDPNR
+273 APLLALDPNR
-284 PHGMGAVDT
+284 QHGLNQLDT
-293 AGMYRQISDLLQT
+293 SAMYQQLNELLQN
-306 PGLYAGDAFRA
+306 PGLFAADDFRA
-317 LARRFPLLRHVYET
+317 QAQRYPLLRHVYEE

-345 ADGAAVF
+345 PDGAAVL
-352 MLASSD
+352 MLAS
-358 PAAFGSDGLA
+358 PNPTAFRPEDLA
-368 TVQSLVPQIALALEN
+368 TVVSLAPQIALALEN

-388 QIEELKAQVEQE
+388 QIEELKAQVEEE
-400 RTYLLDEINTSAHFG
+400 RTYLVGEINTSARFG
-415 ADSGAFIGSGPA
+415 ADSGTFIGSSPA
-427 LRQVQ
+427 LQ
-432 LRISQVAPTDTTVL
+432 LVERRISLVAPTDTTVL

-458 ARELHHASPRHARA
+458 ARELHNASPRRARA

-537 QEREFERVGGTKV
+537 QEREFERLGGTKV
-550 LRSDARV
+550 LHSDARV
-557 IAATNRVLAAEV
+557 IAATNRVLADEV

-609 LSKRLGR
+609 LSKRLGK
-616 PPRQVRPA
+616 PIRQVRPT

-650 VSQETFLEFAG
+650 VSQGPFLEFAG
-661 FAAAPLALAVGPVAA
+661 FAGAPLLAAAPAAQVAMTI
-676 PSFAPL
+676 

-694 AALARTGGR
+694 AALQQTGGR
-703 VSGSNGAALLL
+703 VSGAQGAALLL

-724 MKKLGIRRT
+724 MKKLGIRRM
-733 VGVEA
+733 VGVG

>member
-1 MAAICKLQTNPNI
+1 
-14 IRLCGATIHYR
+14 
-25 PLPMPDQDETLLLHL
+25 MPTTDENLLLHL

-47 RDKDSLFKV
+47 RDKDQLFKV

-65 PFDLIG
+65 PFDFIG
-71 INVFDEALLN
+71 INVFDKALQQ
-81 KRLFLRDYYGADDAP
+81 KRLFLRDYYGTDEAP
-96 ALPAGADQFT
+96 ALPPGLDHFT
-106 PIANSPVER
+106 PIAGSPIEM

-122 QQFTPAEYLVDYPE
+122 QQFTPQQYLSDYPN
-136 YAPFKKM
+136 YAPFNKFEK
-143 QALGITQLT
+143 LGVKHIT
-152 AVPLRTGGQLTG
+152 AVPLHTGGRLTG
-164 FLTLAARRPPNLTTA
+164 FLTLASRRVPNLTAA
-179 DEKLLEKI
+179 DEKLLEKL
-187 GSLVAVAVANTLAFE
+187 GSLIAVAVANTLAFE
-202 EVARREQERTLQLN
+202 EVARREQERTLQLS

-231 RAVAEALSRVV
+231 RAVAEALSQVV
-242 PFEYFGIRV
+242 QFDYFGLRV
-251 QRAGQ
+251 QRAGRQ
-256 GEAFQGF
+256 EAFEGF
-263 AEFSRPDNAP
+263 AEFSRTADDLA
-273 NAPLLALDPNR
+273 APLLALDPNR
-284 PHGMGAVDT
+284 RNGLNQLDRSV
-293 AGMYRQISDLLQT
+293 MYHQLNDLLQV
-306 PGLYAGDAFRA
+306 PGLYTAEEFRA
-317 LARRFPLLRHVYET
+317 QAQRYPLLRQVYEE

-345 ADGAAVF
+345 PDGAAVLILASPNPLAF
-352 MLASSD
+352 RPEDLATMLA
-358 PAAFGSDGLA
+358 L
-368 TVQSLVPQIALALEN
+368 TPQIALALEN

-400 RTYLLDEINTSAHFG
+400 RTYLVDEINTSARFG
-415 ADSGAFIGSGPA
+415 SDSGTFIGSGPA
-427 LRQVQ
+427 LQRAQ
-432 LRISQVAPTDTTVL
+432 LRISQVAPTGTTVL

-458 ARELHHASPRHARA
+458 ARELHNASPRHGRA

-537 QEREFERVGGTKV
+537 QEREFERLGGTKV
-550 LRSDARV
+550 LHSDARV
-557 IAATNRVLAAEV
+557 IAATNRVLADEV

-596 EDIEPLLRHFIQR
+596 EDIEPLLRHFVQG
-609 LSKRLGR
+609 LSKRLGKPVR
-616 PPRQVRPA
+616 LVRPA

-650 VSQETFLEFAG
+650 VSQGAFLEFAG
-661 FAAAPLALAVGPVAA
+661 FAGAPLMMAPAAAPAIVVAA
-676 PSFAPL
+676 PI

-694 AALARTGGR
+694 AALTRTGGR
-703 VSGSNGAALLL
+703 VSGAQGAALLL

-733 VGVEA
+733 VGVES

>member
-1 MAAICKLQTNPNI
+1 
-14 IRLCGATIHYR
+14 
-25 PLPMPDQDETLLLHL
+25 MPTTDETLLLHL

-47 RDKDSLFKV
+47 RDKDQLFKV

-65 PFDLIG
+65 PFDFIG
-71 INVFDEALLN
+71 INVFDKELQQ
-81 KRLFLRDYYGADDAP
+81 KRLFLRDYYGTDEAP
-96 ALPAGADQFT
+96 ALPAGLDHFS
-106 PIANSPVER
+106 PIAGSPIEV
-115 LVANPRV
+115 LVADPRV
-122 QQFTPAEYLVDYPE
+122 QQFTPQQYLANYPN
-136 YAPFKKM
+136 YAPFNKFEK
-143 QALGITQLT
+143 LGVKHIT
-152 AVPLRTGGQLTG
+152 AVPLHIAGRLTG
-164 FLTLAARRPPNLTTA
+164 FLTLASRRVPNLTAA
-179 DEKLLEKI
+179 DEKLLDKL
-187 GSLVAVAVANTLAFE
+187 GSLIAVAVTNTLAFE
-202 EVARREQERTLQLN
+202 EVARREQERTLQLS

-231 RAVAEALSRVV
+231 RAVAEGLGQIV
-242 PFEYFGIRV
+242 PFDYFGLRV
-251 QRAGQ
+251 QRAGRQ
-256 GEAFQGF
+256 EPFEGF
-263 AEFSRPDNAP
+263 AEFSRLAGDLVAP
-273 NAPLLALDPNR
+273 MLALDPNR
-284 PHGMGAVDT
+284 HNGLNQLDRSA
-293 AGMYRQISDLLQT
+293 MYHQLNELLQA
-306 PGLYAGDAFRA
+306 PGLYAAEEFRA
-317 LARRFPLLRHVYET
+317 QAERYPLLRQVYEE

-345 ADGAAVF
+345 PDGAAVLILASPNPLAF
-352 MLASSD
+352 RPEDLATMLA
-358 PAAFGSDGLA
+358 L
-368 TVQSLVPQIALALEN
+368 TPQIALALEN

-388 QIEELKAQVEQE
+388 QIEELKARVEQE
-400 RTYLLDEINTSAHFG
+400 RTYLVDEINTSARFG
-415 ADSGAFIGSGPA
+415 SDSGTFIGSGPA
-427 LRQVQ
+427 LQRAQ

-458 ARELHHASPRHARA
+458 ARELHNASPRHARA

-537 QEREFERVGGTKV
+537 QEREFERLGGTKV
-550 LRSDARV
+550 LHSDARV
-557 IAATNRVLAAEV
+557 IAATNRVLADEV

-596 EDIEPLLRHFIQR
+596 EDIEPLLRHFVQR
-609 LSKRLGR
+609 LSKRLGK
-616 PPRQVRPA
+616 PIRQVRPT
-624 DLAALQAYSW
+624 DLAALQSYPW

-650 VSQETFLEFAG
+650 VSQGQFLEFAG
-661 FAAAPLALAVGPVAA
+661 FAAAPLVLAASPV
-676 PSFAPL
+676 PTSSPAPL

-694 AALARTGGR
+694 AALQQTGGR
-703 VSGSNGAALLL
+703 VSGAQGAALVL

-724 MKKLGIRRT
+724 MKKLGIRRM
-733 VGVEA
+733 VGVG

>member
-1 MAAICKLQTNPNI
+1 
-14 IRLCGATIHYR
+14 
-25 PLPMPDQDETLLLHL
+25 MPEQDDTLLLHL
-40 NEAIATI
+40 NEAIATT
-47 RDKDSLFKV
+47 RDKDSLFKI

-71 INVFDEALLN
+71 INVFDAELKN
-81 KRLFLRDYYGADDAP
+81 KRLFLRDYYGAEEIVSE
-96 ALPAGADQFT
+96 LPATVDYFT
-106 PIANSPVER
+106 PIAGSPVEK
-115 LVANPRV
+115 LVADPRV
-122 QQFTPAEYLVDYPE
+122 RQITLQDYMGDYPAYE
-136 YAPFKKM
+136 PFLRM
-143 QALGITQLT
+143 LHLGVSQLT
-152 AVPLRTGGQLTG
+152 VVPLRTAGHLTG
-164 FLTLAARRPPNLTTA
+164 FLTLASRRRPNLTPA

-216 ITNALLSI
+216 INNALLSI

-231 RAVAEALSRVV
+231 RAVAEELGRLV
-242 PFEYFGIRV
+242 PFAYFGIRV

-256 GEAFQGF
+256 QANIFQAF
-263 AEFSRPDNAP
+263 AEFLRDTPE
-273 NAPLLALDPNR
+273 APLVALDPERDQDQRLSDPAGIYQQNSELLHE
-284 PHGMGAVDT
+284 PAIYSGAE
-293 AGMYRQISDLLQT
+293 
-306 PGLYAGDAFRA
+306 FKE
-317 LARRFPLLRHVYET
+317 LAVRYPRLRYIYEH
-331 YGTRAMLI
+331 YGTRAVL
-339 VPIWQR
+339 VAPIWQR
-345 ADGAAVF
+345 PDGAAV
-352 MLASSD
+352 LTLS
-358 PAAFGSDGLA
+358 AARPDAFRNEDLA
-368 TVQSLVPQIALALEN
+368 TVVALVPQIALALEN

-388 QIEELKAQVEQE
+388 QIEELRAQVEQE
-400 RTYLLDEINTSAHFG
+400 RTYLVDEINTSARFG

-427 LRQVQ
+427 LQQTLLRIRQVA
-432 LRISQVAPTDTTVL
+432 STDTTVL

-458 ARELHHASPRHARA
+458 ARELHNASPRHNRA

-537 QEREFERVGGTKV
+537 QEREFERLGGTKV
-550 LRSDARV
+550 LHSDARV
-557 IAATNRVLAAEV
+557 IAATNRVLADEV

-586 IELAPLRERR
+586 IALAPLRERR
-596 EDIEPLLRHFIQR
+596 EDIEPLLRHFVQR
-609 LSKRLGR
+609 LSKRLGK
-616 PPRQVRPA
+616 PIRQVRPA
-624 DLAALQAYSW
+624 DLAALQAYGW

-650 VSQETFLEFAG
+650 VSQGPFLEFAG
-661 FAAAPLALAVGPVAA
+661 FAAAPLVLALPAGAA
-676 PSFAPL
+676 SNFAPL

-694 AALARTGGR
+694 AALQRTGGR
-703 VSGSNGAALLL
+703 VSGAQGAALLL

-733 VGVEA
+733 VGVE

>member
-1 MAAICKLQTNPNI
+1 MPN
-14 IRLCGATIHYR
+14 
-25 PLPMPDQDETLLLHL
+25 QDETLLLHI

-47 RDKDSLFKV
+47 RDKDSLFKI

-71 INVFDEALLN
+71 INVFDAELKK
-81 KRLFLRDYYGADDAP
+81 KRLFLRDYYGQEDLLPDLPGQLDA
-96 ALPAGADQFT
+96 FS
-106 PIANSPVER
+106 PIAGSPVER
-115 LVANPRV
+115 LVADPHV
-122 QQFTPAEYLVDYPE
+122 HQITLLDYMGDYPDYE
-136 YAPFKKM
+136 PFARM
-143 QALGITQLT
+143 TRLGITRIT
-152 AVPLRTGGQLTG
+152 AVPLSTSGRLIG
-164 FLTLAARRPPNLTTA
+164 FLILASRRNPNLSA
-179 DEKLLEKI
+179 NDEQLLEKI
-187 GSLVAVAVANTLAFE
+187 GSLIAVAVANTLAFE

-231 RAVAEALSRVV
+231 RAIAEALSQVV

-256 GEAFQGF
+256 GQAFQAF
-263 AEFSRPDNAP
+263 AEFSRNGA
-273 NAPLLALDPNR
+273 NAPLLALGPDRDRDESLANE
-284 PHGMGAVDT
+284 
-293 AGMYRQISDLLQT
+293 AGIYQQSTELLQAAAIYSGPDFKALAVRYPRLRYVYEHYHT
-306 PGLYAGDAFRA
+306 RA
-317 LARRFPLLRHVYET
+317 LLVA
-331 YGTRAMLI
+331 
-339 VPIWQR
+339 PIWQR
-345 ADGAAVF
+345 PDGAAV
-352 MLASSD
+352 LTLSGARAD
-358 PAAFGSDGLA
+358 AFRPEDLA
-368 TVQSLVPQIALALEN
+368 TVQGLTPQIALALEN

-400 RTYLLDEINTSAHFG
+400 RTYLVDEINTSARFG
-415 ADSGAFIGSGPA
+415 ADSGAFVGSGPA
-427 LRQVQ
+427 LQQVQ

-458 ARELHHASPRHARA
+458 ARELHNASPRHARA

-500 AVERRIGK
+500 AVERRVGK

-550 LRSDARV
+550 LHSDARV
-557 IAATNRVLAAEV
+557 IAATNRVLADEV

-609 LSKRLGR
+609 LSKRLGK

-624 DLAALQAYSW
+624 DLAALQAYAW

-650 VSQETFLEFAG
+650 VSQSVFLEFGG
-661 FAAAPLALAVGPVAA
+661 FAAAPLALGPGTASA
-676 PSFAPL
+676 PGFAPL

-694 AALARTGGR
+694 AALTRTGGR
-703 VSGSNGAALLL
+703 VSGAQGAALLL

-733 VGVEA
+733 VGVEG

>member
-1 MAAICKLQTNPNI
+1 
-14 IRLCGATIHYR
+14 
-25 PLPMPDQDETLLLHL
+25 MPDQDETLLLHL

-71 INVFDEALLN
+71 INVFDEELKF
-81 KRLFLRDYYGADDAP
+81 KRLFLRDYYGVDEAP
-96 ALPAGADQFT
+96 AMLAGMDLFT
-106 PIANSPVER
+106 PIAGSPLEK
-115 LVANPRV
+115 LVADPRV
-122 QQFTPAEYLVDYPE
+122 QQFTTQEYLADYPD
-136 YAPFKKM
+136 YAPYTKM
-143 QALGITQLT
+143 ERLGITHLT
-152 AVPLRTGGQLTG
+152 AVPLHISGRLTG
-164 FLTLAARRPPNLTTA
+164 FLALASRRTPNLTVA
-179 DEKLLEKI
+179 DVKLLEKL
-187 GSLVAVAVANTLAFE
+187 GSLIAVAVTNTLAFE

-231 RAVAEALSRVV
+231 RAIAEALSQVV
-242 PFEYFGIRV
+242 RFDYFGIRV
-251 QRAGQ
+251 QRAGRQ
-256 GEAFQGF
+256 EPFQGF
-263 AEFSRPDNAP
+263 AEFSRPSDDFS
-273 NAPLLALDPNR
+273 APLRVLDPNR
-284 PHGMGAVDT
+284 QYGLNQLDT
-293 AGMYRQISDLLQT
+293 SAMYQQLNDLLQS
-306 PGLYAGDAFRA
+306 PGLYTDEKFRG
-317 LARRFPLLRHVYET
+317 LAQRYPLLRRVYEE

-345 ADGAAVF
+345 ADGAAVLI
-352 MLASSD
+352 LASAN
-358 PAAFGSDGLA
+358 PLAFRPEDLA
-368 TVQSLVPQIALALEN
+368 TVLALTPQIALALEN

-400 RTYLLDEINTSAHFG
+400 RTYLVDEINTSARFG

-427 LRQVQ
+427 LQQ
-432 LRISQVAPTDTTVL
+432 TLLRISQVAPTDTTVL

-458 ARELHHASPRHARA
+458 ARELHNASPRHARA

-550 LRSDARV
+550 LHSDARV
-557 IAATNRVLAAEV
+557 IAATNRVLVDEV

-609 LSKRLGR
+609 LSKRLGK

-624 DLAALQAYSW
+624 DLAVLQAYSW

-650 VSQETFLEFAG
+650 VSQGLFLEFAG
-661 FAAAPLALAVGPVAA
+661 FAAAPLALAFRAVSVPLT
-676 PSFAPL
+676 APL

-694 AALARTGGR
+694 AALQRTGGR
-703 VSGSNGAALLL
+703 VSGAQGAALLL

-719 TLEAR
+719 TLDAR

-733 VGVEA
+733 VGVVG